1 MPKKGW
7 TKYKCQFCSA
17 DIKCNAKQL
26 GATKVQLEQHEQG
39 CSDKDD
45 SVISKTS
52 YLITATDISNM
63 PVKQRPRPRPLT
75 TPKKVNIKPSPQSPK
90 SDLSES
96 ISNMT
101 LDNLKY
107 KSFSELPNIYLWDL
121 DNGLYQ
127 PYSLYNQNI
136 INRSVENKIS
146 MIFIIEVKYSSCL
159 KYNNIDLHIEIDINN
174 LKQRIIKRGTTPIH
188 YMAYRNI
195 KIISNNIFNN
205 TNIPLNS
212 ELNSELKSELKSNKS
227 FYDSIQKIQYTFNR
241 TAITNFTDSDI
252 KIDFNIDDSSS
263 IELNKIIESFPCNL
277 KVHQVYKINN
287 DVQRRRYINC
297 MKDLYPHVNFD
308 EKTHKFQAINTIER
322 NLIVQK
328 QKEIIGSP
336 GKNGLHTGIIPNEVI
351 VFHGCH
357 DSGLINSICETGFNP
372 FLCNTSL
379 YGHGIYLSRTFE
391 YCARN
396 GYAAD
401 LGENIFHMFVC
412 RLITGSYCN
421 GQNGQRIPNLL
432 TKTQRCKTM
441 VNSVDS
447 PDIYAVQDPSQI
459 EILYEIHFTFNKE
472 CEINYNMKETFV
484 PKMEYEKVDTPK
496 SG

>member
-7 TKYKCQFCSA
+7 TKYKCQFCSS

-26 GATKVQLEQHEQG
+26 GALKVQLEQHEKG
-39 CSDKDD
+39 CSAKDD
-45 SVISKTS
+45 SVIIKTS
-52 YLITATDISNM
+52 YLITAADISNM
-63 PVKQRPRPRPLT
+63 PIKQRPRPRPLT
-75 TPKKVNIKPSPQSPK
+75 TPKKINIKKLQQIEITK
-90 SDLSES
+90 VRES

-107 KSFSELPNIYLWDL
+107 KLFSELPNIYLWDL
-121 DNGLYQ
+121 DNGLYH

-136 INRSVENKIS
+136 INRCVENKIS
-146 MIFIIEVKYSSCL
+146 TISIIEVKYSSCL
-159 KYNNIDLHIEIDINN
+159 KYNNIELHIEIDIDN
-174 LKQRIIKRGTTPIH
+174 LKQRIVKRGTTPIH

-195 KIISNNIFNN
+195 KIISNNDI
-205 TNIPLNS
+205 LNS
-212 ELNSELKSELKSNKS
+212 LTPPLKSKES
-227 FYDSIQKIQYTFNR
+227 FYDQIQKIQYTFNR
-241 TAITNFTDSDI
+241 TAITNFTDSEI
-252 KIDFNIDDSSS
+252 KVDFSIDDFSS

-277 KVHQVYKINN
+277 KVHQVYKIRN
-287 DVQRRRYINC
+287 DVQHRRYINC

-308 EKTHKFQAINTIER
+308 EKTNKFQAINTIEI
-322 NLIVQK
+322 NLILQK
-328 QKEIIGSP
+328 QKELIGSP

-357 DSGLINSICETGFNP
+357 ESGLINSICETGFNP

-441 VNSVDS
+441 VNSIEF

-472 CEINYNMKETFV
+472 CEINYNMKETH
-484 PKMEYEKVDTPK
+484 T
-496 SG
+496 SQNQ